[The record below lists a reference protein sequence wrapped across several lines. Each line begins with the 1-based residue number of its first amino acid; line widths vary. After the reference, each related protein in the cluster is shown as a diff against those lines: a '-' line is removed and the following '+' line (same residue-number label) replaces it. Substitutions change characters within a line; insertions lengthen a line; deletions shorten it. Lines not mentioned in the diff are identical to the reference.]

1 MPAQNET
8 PNNNAIPH
16 FIISGR
22 IESSDQV
29 AMSRDNVPIFNT
41 VVKGKAPDEYTNPP
55 PWCITSN
62 IRFGKQGDI
71 VKDIKTEVRC
81 RSYLAELTDERTG
94 VISKIRRFT
103 HDLWLAQ

>member
-1 MPAQNET
+1 MPTPNDT

-55 PWCITSN
+55 QWCITSN
-62 IRFGKQGDI
+62 IRFGKQGD
-71 VKDIKTEVRC
+71 RQRHQN
-81 RSYLAELTDERTG
+81 RSPLPLLPG
-94 VISKIRRFT
+94 GT
-103 HDLWLAQ
+103 HR